1 MTGAPGAAVPDGP
14 FPVRW
19 AGRQAVVS
27 LPERVGV
34 AESGPIGQQLL
45 ELIDQG
51 AVVLVVDMTGT
62 VWCDRSGADALLL
75 AYQHACVSDAQLRIA
90 VSAPAVRRV
99 LEASRL
105 DRLVSVYPSA
115 EGSVAAGTPGVIPL
129 LPRPG
134 PGRGE
139 GQAGS
144 RRRGRAAPQESRAG
158 ITPGMLWGLV
168 DGLDDGVILSNED
181 GVLVL
186 ANQRAEAMFGY
197 RPGDLLGQPVES
209 LVPGD
214 FRAGHISLRAGY
226 ARHPVARAM
235 ESRVRLAGQRKDG
248 STFPARVN
256 LSPVVTATGHFILAV
271 IRDIT
276 REQSRADLAELA
288 RAAAAAD
295 DARRGRELL
304 SRVVDGL
311 LRVGLS
317 LQDATGLPHQTA
329 VQKIAEALRD
339 LDDTIRE
346 IHDHVYAAPGQDGP
360 PPG

>member
-1 MTGAPGAAVPDGP
+1 M
-14 FPVRW
+14 
-19 AGRQAVVS
+19 VS

-34 AESGPIGQQLL
+34 ADSGPIGQQLL

-51 AVVLVVDMTGT
+51 AVVLVADMTRT

-115 EGSVAAGTPGVIPL
+115 EAAVAAGTPGVIPL
-129 LPRPG
+129 LPR

-144 RRRGRAAPQESRAG
+144 RRRGRAAPGEYRAG

-214 FRAGHISLRAGY
+214 FRAEHISLRAGY

-235 ESRVRLAGQRKDG
+235 RSRVRLAGQRKDG

-276 REQSRADLAELA
+276 HEQSRADLADLA

-317 LQDATGLPHQTA
+317 LQDAIELPHQTA

-346 IHDHVYAAPGQDGP
+346 IHDHVYAEPGRDGPPGP